1 MIEVSHNVVKI
12 RNQETEAF
20 EAVPGLVLGY
30 SGEAIEPVVRQL
42 SYLKDSDE
50 IKQLIFNVIHPI
62 GSIIHTTKEE
72 NPSTYLGGEWQRIE
86 DRFLLGAGSTYAIGS
101 TGGEAKHVL
110 TVNEMPSHNH
120 SPLEVNEE
128 GTDTNYKR
136 CFMTALHTNSDSTGR
151 SEVARGTSSGI
162 NAIVATNVEDLLAK
176 NSITSSTG
184 GGAAHNNMPPYKTV
198 YIWERIA

>member
-12 RNQETEAF
+12 RNQETETF

-30 SGEAIEPVVRQL
+30 TGEAIEPVIREL

-50 IKQLIFNVIHPI
+50 IKQLIFNVIHPV

-86 DRFLLGAGSTYAIGS
+86 DRFLLGAGSTYAAGS

-110 TVNEMPSHNH
+110 TINEMPSHNH
-120 SPLEVNEE
+120 KLRITNEKLAS
-128 GTDTNYKR
+128 G
-136 CFMTALHTNSDSTGR
+136 STYSRLNDNGD
-151 SEVARGTSSGI
+151 VQSSC
-162 NAIVATNVEDLLAK
+162 
-176 NSITSSTG
+176 ITSTG

-198 YIWERIA
+198 YIWERTA

>member
-101 TGGEAKHVL
+101 TGGEAKHLL
-110 TVNEMPSHNH
+110 TLNEAPKHSHYPSGGSAWHFSVTKGGADDTGVGRKEMALDSSSGWWTVSTNGRDESMIYH
-120 SPLEVNEE
+120 K
-128 GTDTNYKR
+128 TDTQ
-136 CFMTALHTNSDSTGR
+136 
-151 SEVARGTSSGI
+151 
-162 NAIVATNVEDLLAK
+162 
-176 NSITSSTG
+176 G
-184 GGAAHNNMPPYKTV
+184 GGVAHNNMPPYKTV